1 MKNYVLDACA
11 IIAFIHDELGAD
23 RFENILNMANTN
35 EANVFIHKI
44 NLFEVYYDI
53 FRYKGKQVADDV
65 LTEIKQNQIEIISNI
80 TDELFFE
87 AGRLKASYK
96 ISIADSIA
104 LATAFIYESELVTA
118 DHHELDEIESKEN
131 IKFLWIR

>member
-11 IIAFIHDELGAD
+11 IIAFIHDEPGAD
-23 RFENILNMANTN
+23 RFENILNMANAN

-44 NLFEVYYDI
+44 NLLEVYYDI

-65 LTEIKQNQIEIISNI
+65 LAKIKQNQIEIISNI
-80 TDELFFE
+80 PDELFFE
-87 AGRLKASYK
+87 AGRLKATYK
-96 ISIADSIA
+96 ISLADSIA
-104 LATAFIYESELVTA
+104 TACASIYYAELVTA

-131 IKFLWIR
+131 IKFFWVR

>member
-11 IIAFIHDELGAD
+11 VMAFIHDEPGAD
-23 RFENILNMANTN
+23 NIENILNMANTN

-44 NLFEVYYDI
+44 NLLEVYYDV

-65 LTEIKQNQIEIISNI
+65 LTEIKQIEIISNI
-80 TDELFFE
+80 PDELFFE

-96 ISIADSIA
+96 ISLADSFAIA
-104 LATAFIYESELVTA
+104 CASVYHAELVTA
-118 DHHELDEIESKEN
+118 DHHELDVVESKEN